1 MLKLFIADD
10 SEAILESLSDLLVE
24 IRGLE
29 IIGHAHN
36 ANEAIEKIKNSKP
49 DVAILDIRMP
59 GGSGI
64 HVLETIKLYNKKIL
78 FIILTAY
85 PYPQYRQ
92 ICAEMGAEYFF
103 DKSTEFNRV
112 QEVLTELAGGTQMTL
127 TRKSQ
132 LEVDAK
138 GS

>member
-29 IIGHAHN
+29 IVGHAHN

-103 DKSTEFNRV
+103 DKSTEFHRV
-112 QEVLTELAGGTQMTL
+112 QEVLTELAVSAQKDLDEKVPFGG
-127 TRKSQ
+127 
-132 LEVDAK
+132 
-138 GS
+138 